1 MSTVAENNKRIA
13 KNTAFLYFR
22 MLLIMLVSLYTSRVV
37 LQTLGVV
44 DFGIYNVV
52 GGVVTMLAFF
62 NSSLNTATQR
72 YMNYE
77 MGKNNAEGLAKVF
90 SMSFIGFCIIAV
102 ITAVLAESVGL
113 WFIYNRLVIPP
124 DRLNVAVIVFHL
136 SVLTFIVNILLIPYS
151 AAIIAHEHMSIYAYI
166 SIAEVVLKLLLVFLL
181 QVIDCDKLI
190 LFGVMVCVV
199 SCLVALSYRYY
210 CVRQFRECRLKWVWD
225 KSLLKGLFSFSGW
238 MLSGTMTN
246 MLSTQGVNM
255 LINMFFGPAMNA
267 ARAVAM
273 QVNGAVGAFEAN
285 FMTAVRPQIVK
296 SYAQEDWYYMYR
308 LVFSSSKCS
317 FYLLFVLVL
326 PILFNT
332 HSILALW
339 LKEVPDY
346 AALFTQLVLIDL
358 LINAAYGPIAY
369 VSQASGKIRDYQ
381 IVISVGFILIAV
393 LTWLAFKMKFPVEY
407 AFIITIAID
416 IIGLFARLWVLQRTV
431 QFPVLAYFKKVMSPV
446 MLVFT
451 LSLLSAYFISGCF
464 DSETFVGMIGNA
476 MGSCLVAGGLIWII
490 GMEQAEKQM
499 VIKGISKLTN
509 KIK

>member
-1 MSTVAENNKRIA
+1 MAQNTAENNKRIA

-22 MLLIMLVSLYTSRVV
+22 MLLTMFVSLYTSRVV

-77 MGKNNAEGLAKVF
+77 MGKDNTEGLSKVF
-90 SMSFIGFCIIAV
+90 SMSFLGFFIIAV
-102 ITAVLAESVGL
+102 ITAILAETLGL
-113 WFIYNRLVIPP
+113 WFIFNKLVIPT
-124 DRLNVAVIVFHL
+124 DRLDVAIIVFHL

-151 AAIIAHEHMSIYAYI
+151 AAIIAHEHMSIYAYV
-166 SIAEVVLKLLLVFLL
+166 SVAEVVLKLILVFML
-181 QVIDCDKLI
+181 QIIDYDKLI
-190 LFGVMVCVV
+190 LYGVMSCVV
-199 SCLVALSYRYY
+199 SCLVAIFYRCY
-210 CVRQFRECRLKWVWD
+210 CVRQFVECRLKWIWD
-225 KSLLKGLFSFSGW
+225 KTLLKGLFSFSGW
-238 MLSGTMTN
+238 MLSGTITN
-246 MLSTQGVNM
+246 MMSTQGINM
-255 LINMFFGPAMNA
+255 LINMFFGPVMNA

-273 QVNGAVGAFEAN
+273 QVNGAVSAFEAN

-296 SYAQEDWYYMYR
+296 LYAQGDWSYMYR

-332 HSILALW
+332 HSILTLW

-346 AALFTQLVLIDL
+346 AFVFTQLVLIDL

-381 IVISVGFILIAV
+381 MVISVGFAMIAI
-393 LTWLAFKMKFPVEY
+393 LTWLAFKLGYPVEY
-407 AFIITIAID
+407 AFIITIIID
-416 IIGLFARLWVLQRTV
+416 VIGLFARLWVLDRTV
-431 QFPVLAYFKKVMSPV
+431 PFPVKPYLRKVILPV
-446 MLVFT
+446 IIVFS
-451 LSLLSAYFISGCF
+451 LSILSSYFISEF
-464 DSETFVGMIGNA
+464 IDSETLIGMIVNA
-476 MGSCLVAGGLIWII
+476 VCCIIAACVFIWFI
-490 GMEQAEKQM
+490 GIDSAEKQLI
-499 VIKGISKLTN
+499 VNGICKLIKK
-509 KIK
+509 